1 MGDSFSFMPAGAGV
15 LKNFALLLR
24 QIFIYFLHSCLS
36 LKKKNF
42 FKLTANFKIML
53 NVVLIFSSV
62 HIQCLESVQNQST
75 HSM

>member
-42 FKLTANFKIML
+42 F
-53 NVVLIFSSV
+53 
-62 HIQCLESVQNQST
+62 
-75 HSM
+75 